1 MIAALIF
8 LAIVVAIA
16 GWWLSRQRLFSKP
29 WLETGDTG
37 LPPGTEAIKLPAS
50 KLGLGVFLA
59 VVGALFALFFS
70 AYFMRMELPDWRT
83 LAMPRIL
90 WFNTG
95 VLVLSSVAL
104 QLAVVAARD
113 GRLSALRQYLIASAA
128 FAVVFLVGQVLAW
141 RALAD
146 LGYFATSNPAYS
158 FFILIT
164 GVHGLHMMGG
174 LVALARTAVH
184 KGAGQVSERLR
195 TGTELC
201 ATYWHFML
209 LVWIIIVALLAGW
222 LNEFADI
229 CRQLLV

>member
-37 LPPGTEAIKLPAS
+37 LAPGTEAIKLPAS
-50 KLGLGVFLA
+50 KVGLGVFLA

-104 QLAVVAARD
+104 QLAVVAARG
-113 GRLSALRQYLIASAA
+113 GRLSALRRYLIGGAA

-158 FFILIT
+158 FFVLIT
-164 GVHGLHMMGG
+164 GVHGLHIIGG

-209 LVWIIIVALLAGW
+209 FVWIVIVALLAGW

>member
-8 LAIVVAIA
+8 LAIVVVIA

-37 LPPGTEAIKLPAS
+37 LAPGTEAIKLPAS
-50 KLGLGVFLA
+50 KIGLGVFLA

-104 QLAVVAARD
+104 KLAVVAARG
-113 GRLSALRQYLIASAA
+113 GRLSALRQYLIAGAA

-209 LVWIIIVALLAGW
+209 FVWIVIVALLAGW

>member
-29 WLETGDTG
+29 WLETGNAG
-37 LPPGTEAIKLPAS
+37 LAPGTEAINQPAS
-50 KLGLGVFLA
+50 KVGLGVFLA

-70 AYFMRMELPDWRT
+70 AYFMRMEFPDWRT
-83 LAMPRIL
+83 LAMPRIV

-95 VLVLSSVAL
+95 ALVLSSIAL
-104 QLAVVAARD
+104 QMAVVAARR
-113 GRLSALRQYLIASAA
+113 GRLQALRQDLLAGAA
-128 FAVVFLVGQVLAW
+128 AAVIFLVGQVLAW
-141 RALAD
+141 RALAE

-158 FFILIT
+158 FFVLIT
-164 GVHGLHMMGG
+164 GVHGLHMIGG
-174 LVALARTAVH
+174 LIALARTAVQS
-184 KGAGQVSERLR
+184 AGGEVTERLR

-209 LVWIIIVALLAGW
+209 LVWVIIVALLAGW